1 MKKHWILT
9 AVVCLAQAAMAASPF
24 EIIAIPDIQFYNDVS
39 APNRFT
45 NQTSWI
51 VANKTAE
58 KIVFVTGEGDNTNG
72 ATDTQWANAM
82 AGWNQLNSVVPYS
95 ISIGNH
101 DTYVSTPQT
110 HGTGVANSLYYMG
123 DAAHQGVSGVAYGG
137 TSNSGAQIGQSF
149 YQIFSA
155 GGLNLLHLNLT
166 MTPDAS
172 TLAWAQSVIN
182 SNLGKPTIV
191 TTHDY
196 MNVDGTRS
204 DTGNNIWSNL
214 INSNSQVF
222 MVLAGHNH
230 GESRLL
236 STNANTGAGNKQVAQ
251 ILADYQDTNGGD
263 GYLRKIQFDPTNSK
277 IQILTYSTTLGTSMT
292 GSSSQFAYLANFNA
306 TTNQVKLL
314 GAYTAPVAGTTSLTG
329 LYTQDFD
336 SMGTAG
342 TAPPTGWICGNYTTV
357 QSNVAIPGS
366 APVNVALIVDNG
378 SDATKGRSYNYG
390 TTASTDRALG
400 NLPTTATG
408 DRAIQVGFTNQTGS
422 TISKISIGYTGEQW
436 RAWNDSTLDNN
447 HWFFCT
453 APGSGFVDMGAALSF
468 TALQSSSG
476 GAALDG
482 NLAANRTVITGEYTL
497 PASITDGQAFY
508 LTWHDVNDP
517 SNDAGMAIDDFSITP
532 LFSVAKNLVWD
543 AVGYSAGNW
552 NTTTSNKPWLD
563 GSTASAF
570 TTGDNATFSHNN
582 GATVAVV
589 AGGVSAGQIAIS
601 NTSGTYTF
609 SGGAITG
616 PLVKSGGG
624 TAVFQ
629 AANSFSSVALNG
641 GTVRTQVNGAL
652 GAAGITLGGGTWQ
665 TTTNAQTA
673 ANAITVTATSTIQT
687 DTKLTLTNASGINGV
702 AQSLVK
708 TGSGVLELTTDNPNL
723 GDASGTNSFTINNG
737 TVLLTPSGGTGG
749 NYVIGKGSLIVNNS
763 GTIAGT
769 AHINPSSNL
778 NKVTVN
784 TGGIIAPGLVGTGN
798 VGTLYITSDLV
809 LAGTYAVDLMSA
821 SSNDLL
827 WVGSDSGGTTGINL
841 TGSTLSINLGFA
853 PTAGSSF
860 KILQNDNGGYGGLLG
875 GYAEGATV
883 SLGLY
888 GGVPYQA
895 QISYVGGDNNDI
907 VLQNVA
913 LVTADLVWNTASYS
927 TGTWNTQPANMPW
940 LNGATPSAFST
951 GNKAG
956 FTQNGSAAVTVDPAG
971 VSSDQVTVSNAS
983 GTYTFSGGQITSKL
997 VKSGAGSAVF
1007 NTPVNFS
1014 TAAVSGGSTT
1024 FAGTTSTL
1032 GTLAITGG
1040 TVAMTAGTTTLSTGG
1055 SVGAAGQ
1062 FDVSSA
1068 INVAGSNVLSSAGTT
1083 NFNAGAAGTVNRL
1096 DVTAV
1101 TTTFNAGA
1109 TTSVPALNVSAGTAT
1124 INNTT
1129 VGAVAVSGTGQV
1141 NLGGSVNT
1149 LAVTGGTVTTTGS
1162 SAQVATAD
1170 LSSPGTGTVTAAAA
1184 SPLTI
1189 TSTLKLADGITA
1201 SISSGNSFKASSSG
1215 NLASNA
1221 VARTLTL
1228 SGGTMT
1234 CSAAAAPT
1242 SGLVGY
1248 WKLDDAVGSTT
1259 AADSSAGWYA
1269 SWDTN
1274 GHTTPATAVPDPGTV
1289 TGTAPGANAVFTSAG
1304 QFGGAIQLTNSGAAS
1319 SAPQGYIKLTGTAQ
1333 APNTGNIASN
1343 LGEKQFT
1350 LSAWIKQT
1358 GAGIT
1363 TTSGTGGITA
1373 VPIISKGKSEGDG
1386 SAIDCNYILGI
1397 TAAGKLAA
1405 DYEQYGGGQNY
1416 PVTGS
1421 TTLALNTWYNVAA
1434 TYDGTAWKLY
1444 VNGTQDGTATVP
1456 ADPRYDSIQN
1466 AAIGSALNSTG
1477 VSSGGFNGL
1486 IDDARIYNRALSAS
1500 EVVALTGGPTLG
1512 GINLSATTL
1521 ELTAD
1526 SILDIDGAP
1535 SASFFD
1541 LVLDSGVTTSKTLRI
1556 TGTNW
1561 GGVSGL
1567 ASFFDVTAP
1576 NNANIREIETDGATY
1591 VVLQVPEPA
1600 TMGLLALSGLA
1611 LLRRRRKS

>member
-24 EIIAIPDIQFYNDVS
+24 EIIAIPDIQFYNDNP
-39 APNRFT
+39 APNLFT

-58 KIVFVTGEGDNTNG
+58 NIVFVTGEGDNTNG
-72 ATDTQWANAM
+72 ASDTQWANAM

-101 DTYVSTPQT
+101 DTYTTAPQT

-123 DAAHQGVSGVAYGG
+123 NPAQQGGSAYGG
-137 TSNSGAQIGQSF
+137 TSSDGQSF

-155 GGLNLLHLNLT
+155 GGLNLLHLNLKYNPT
-166 MTPDAS
+166 DSS
-172 TLAWAQSVIN
+172 TVTWAQGILSAN
-182 SNLGKPTIV
+182 SGKPTMV

-196 MNVDGTRS
+196 MNTDGSRS
-204 DTGNNIWSNL
+204 GVGNSVWSSL
-214 INSNSQVF
+214 INNNSQIF

-230 GESRLL
+230 GESRRMD
-236 STNANTGAGNKQVAQ
+236 TNLAGKQVPQ
-251 ILADYQDTNGGD
+251 ILADYQSLANGGD

-277 IQILTYSTTLGTSMT
+277 ISVSTYSPTIP
-292 GSSSQFAYLANFNA
+292 GSQTDADSQFAYTANFD
-306 TTNQVKLL
+306 TTNNKITVI
-314 GAYTAPVAGTTSLTG
+314 GDYAAPVAGTIALTG
-329 LYTQDFD
+329 TFTENFD

-342 TAPPTGWICGNYTTV
+342 TAPPAGWTAGHFNPYIQQGTTGGNGATKVNDTLQVNDGSAGTTV
-357 QSNVAIPGS
+357 PGLF
-366 APVNVALIVDNG
+366 NL
-378 SDATKGRSYNYG
+378 G
-390 TTASTDRALG
+390 TTGAPDRALG
-400 NLPTTATG
+400 SFARTTGNG
-408 DRAIQVGFTNQTGS
+408 DQFMQVGFTNESGS
-422 TISKISIGYTGEQW
+422 AIGSFALQFKGEQW
-436 RAWNDSTLDNN
+436 RSSHTGTEVLTMWYSTDP
-447 HWFFCT
+447 T
-453 APGSGFVDMGAALSF
+453 SGFVAMPGLTF
-468 TALQSSSG
+468 TAPNKTGSG
-476 GAALDG
+476 AIDG
-482 NLAANRTVITGEYTL
+482 NLSGNFTNISSTFTPSGAVAPGGT
-497 PASITDGQAFY
+497 FY
-508 LTWHDVNDP
+508 LRWYDIND
-517 SNDAGMAIDDFSITP
+517 SGVADNYMAIDDFSITP
-532 LFSVAKNLVWD
+532 SFSVPKILVWN
-543 AVGYSAGNW
+543 AATYPAGNW
-552 NTTTSNKPWLD
+552 NTTPGNQPWLV
-563 GSTASAF
+563 GITPSAF
-570 TTGDNATFSHNN
+570 ATGDNATFSHNN
-582 GATVAVV
+582 GATVAVD
-589 AGGVSAGQIAIS
+589 AAGVSAGQIAIS
-601 NTSGTYTF
+601 NTAGTYTF

-616 PLVKSGGG
+616 TLVKSGGG

-641 GTVRTQVNGAL
+641 GTVQTQMNGAL
-652 GAAGITLGGGTWQ
+652 GAGAITLGGGTWQ

-673 ANAITVTATSTIQT
+673 ANAITVTTTSTIQT
-687 DTKLTLTNASGINGV
+687 DTKLTLTNASGITGV
-702 AQSLVK
+702 GMSLVK
-708 TGSGVLELTTDNPNL
+708 TGSGVLELTTDNPSL
-723 GDASGTNSFTINNG
+723 GAASDTSTFTVNQGT
-737 TVLLTPSGGTGG
+737 LLLSTAGG
-749 NYVIGKGSLIVNNS
+749 NYSTGRGTLIVNS
-763 GTIAGT
+763 GATVASSLAT
-769 AHINPSSNL
+769 VRINPSSAQ
-778 NKVTVN
+778 KVIVN
-784 TGGIIAPGLVGTGN
+784 TGGTIAPGSVGPGN
-798 VGTLYITSDLV
+798 VGTINITSNLT
-809 LAGTYAVDLMSA
+809 LAGTLSLDLMSA
-821 SSNDLL
+821 TVKDLL
-827 WVGSDSGGTTGINL
+827 QVAPDNAGGIIL
-841 TGSTLSINLGFA
+841 TGSTLSLNLQYA
-853 PTAGSSF
+853 PTVGSS
-860 KILQNDNGGYGGLLG
+860 ILILEDTGGGTTDYTGTLG
-875 GYAEGATV
+875 GYAAGASV
-883 SLGLY
+883 PIGVY
-888 GGVPYQA
+888 GSYSYTGT
-895 QISYVGGDNNDI
+895 ISYTGGTGANDI
-907 VLQNVA
+907 QLTNIQSATLGAN
-913 LVTADLVWNTASYS
+913 LVWNAGS
-927 TGTWNTQPANMPW
+927 GTWDTQAGNKPW
-940 LNGATPSAFST
+940 LNGVTASAFAT
-951 GNKAG
+951 ND
-956 FTQNGSAAVTVDPAG
+956 NVTFSQDPAG
-971 VSSDQVTVSNAS
+971 GGTSSISVDAAGVTAATATISHAGGS
-983 GTYTFSGGQITSKL
+983 YAFSGGQVNGKL

-1007 NTPVNFS
+1007 NMPVNFS

-1032 GTLAITGG
+1032 GSLDITGG
-1040 TVAMTAGTTTLSTGG
+1040 AVAMTAGTTTLSNGG
-1055 SVGAAGQ
+1055 SVGASGRL
-1062 FDVSSA
+1062 DVSA
-1068 INVAGSNVLSSAGTT
+1068 VINVANPKVLSSAGTT
-1083 NFNAGAAGTVNRL
+1083 NFNAGAAGTVATMN
-1096 DVTAV
+1096 VSGGTA
-1101 TTTFNAGA
+1101 TFNAGA

-1124 INNTT
+1124 INNTSI
-1129 VGAVAVSGTGQV
+1129 GAVAVSGTGQV
-1141 NLGGSVNT
+1141 NLGGSVNLLT
-1149 LAVTGGTVTTTGS
+1149 VTGGAVTTTGT

-1201 SISSGNSFKASSSG
+1201 SISSSNSFKASSSG

-1221 VARTLTL
+1221 VARTLSL

-1242 SGLVGY
+1242 AGLVGY
-1248 WKLDDAVGSTT
+1248 WKLDETAGATI
-1259 AADSSAGWYA
+1259 AADSSTGWYA

-1274 GHTTPATAVPDPGTV
+1274 GHTTPATAVLDPGTV

-1304 QFGGAIQLTNSGAAS
+1304 KFGGAIQLTNSGAAS

-1421 TTLALNTWYNVAA
+1421 TTLSLNTWYNVAA
-1434 TYDGTAWKLY
+1434 TYDGVAWKLY

-1477 VSSGGFNGL
+1477 VSSGGFDGL

-1521 ELTAD
+1521 ALIAD
-1526 SILDIDGAP
+1526 SILNIDGAP

-1541 LVLDSGVTTSKTLRI
+1541 LVLAPGVTTPTILRI
-1556 TGTNW
+1556 EGTNW
-1561 GGVSGL
+1561 DGVSDL
-1567 ASFFDVTAP
+1567 ASFFDVDAP
-1576 NNANIREIETDGATY
+1576 NNANIRQIETDYATY

-1600 TMGLLALSGLA
+1600 TMALLALGGLA
-1611 LLRRRRKS
+1611 LLRRRRK